1 MNSVINKKPVVS
13 RKRKSTNILPIILF
27 IALVVFAGFEL
38 AATGHLS
45 NPFGFLTQSQG
56 HAGGPP
62 MDRNNSSVAVVNS
75 NAPSNAQFLSR
86 GPDDGGDSSSISID
100 WSQIT
105 TVLFNLWY
113 LCATTAVVIV
123 VQKIAG
129 YLIHQVKQRRQ
140 PLAA

>member
-1 MNSVINKKPVVS
+1 MNAVISKKPIVS
-13 RKRKSTNILPIILF
+13 RKRKSTNVLPIILF
-27 IALVVFAGFEL
+27 IALVVFAGIGL

-45 NPFGFLTQSQG
+45 NPFGFLTQSQR

-62 MDRNNSSVAVVNS
+62 MSANNQVAANS
-75 NAPSNAQFLSR
+75 NASGNAQFSAR
-86 GPDDGGDSSSISID
+86 GTDDGGGDSSSISID

-123 VQKIAG
+123 VQKVGG
-129 YLIHQVKQRRQ
+129 YLVHQVKQRRQ
-140 PLAA
+140 PLTA

>member
-1 MNSVINKKPVVS
+1 MNTVINKKPIVS
-13 RKRKSTNILPIILF
+13 RKRKSTNVLPILLF
-27 IALVVFAGFEL
+27 IALVVFAGFGL
-38 AATGHLS
+38 AATGNLS

-56 HAGGPP
+56 HRDGPP
-62 MDRNNSSVAVVNS
+62 MNANNQVAANS
-75 NAPSNAQFLSR
+75 NASSSAQFSAR
-86 GPDDGGDSSSISID
+86 GPDDGGGDSSSISID

-123 VQKIAG
+123 LQKVGG

-140 PLAA
+140 PLAI